1 MTFSRIRS
9 LVALVVTATVALVLA
24 GAAPTASDQP
34 AGQLFAFTY
43 HDKTGTGVALGF
55 LTSGEGPAP
64 ARTTIYVPAGYGLN
78 LSRGRDPGSARRTWR
93 IWTGAGSPA
102 AGP

>member
-43 HDKTGTGVALGF
+43 HDKTV
-55 LTSGEGPAP
+55 
-64 ARTTIYVPAGYGLN
+64 
-78 LSRGRDPGSARRTWR
+78 
-93 IWTGAGSPA
+93 TGARSGS
-102 AGP
+102 